1 MELHTLADAVVA
13 ISEDAADAILAVYN
27 DPAEFEVDTKADDSP
42 VTKADIAANTVI
54 VKALRELT
62 PDIPILTEESS
73 MAPFSERQ
81 HWPRYWIVDPLD
93 GTKEF
98 IRRNDQFTV
107 NIALVENHQAVLG
120 VVLVPVSGVAYVGVK
135 GHGAQKREKSQVQ
148 SIQCRAL
155 NPSTINVVAS
165 AHHSNAE
172 TEAFISAVQNIYGE
186 TTRKSIGS
194 SLKFCL
200 LAEGLADVYPRFA
213 PTSEWDTA
221 AAHAVLEAAGGEVYR
236 EDGSP
241 MRYNTKENI
250 LNPYFF
256 AVADTSV
263 DWNSVVQQ
271 AKR

>member
-1 MELHTLADAVVA
+1 MNLTALADAVVA
-13 ISEDAADAILAVYN
+13 ISEHAAEAIMAVYN

-54 VKALRELT
+54 EKQLRALT

-73 MAPFSERQ
+73 MVPYSQRR
-81 HWPRYWIVDPLD
+81 HWSRYWIVDPLD

-107 NIALVENHQAVLG
+107 NIALVENNQPVLG
-120 VVLVPVSGVAYVGVK
+120 VVLVPVTGVAYVGVLGK
-135 GHGAQKREKSQVQ
+135 GAEKRQNGTAQ
-148 SIQCRAL
+148 SIQCRPL
-155 NPSTINVVAS
+155 SNPAAVVAS

-172 TEAFISAVQNIYGE
+172 TEAFICAVQNIFGE
-186 TTRKSIGS
+186 VTRTSIGS

-221 AAHAVLEAAGGEVYR
+221 AAQAVLEAAGGKVYR
-236 EDGSP
+236 EDGTP
-241 MRYNTKENI
+241 MTYNAKEDI

-263 DWNSVVQQ
+263 DWNSVVQH
-271 AKR
+271 AKS